1 MRALRRS
8 RCARGLRPRMAGARW
23 PRGGARRRRRRTPA
37 RPYARQR
44 GGKGPPSARARSSR
58 EGGARGML
66 TSGRTVAAERVR
78 RRRRRG
84 ELGGGAAEL
93 GVSAR
98 ASEAARARA
107 GGRGRLFKARANL
120 GTRDLRGSRGG
131 GGAAVAPVRFGRSS
145 GMTGGSHLRGPPVS
159 GRQRQKGQGALR
171 LGRCWAVRER
181 GRRAGRWAEGGGKPA
196 QEEE

>member
-1 MRALRRS
+1 
-8 RCARGLRPRMAGARW
+8 
-23 PRGGARRRRRRTPA
+23 
-37 RPYARQR
+37 
-44 GGKGPPSARARSSR
+44 
-58 EGGARGML
+58 ML

-107 GGRGRLFKARANL
+107 GGQGRLFKARANL

-145 GMTGGSHLRGPPVS
+145 GMTGGSHLRDPRVS
-159 GRQRQKGQGALR
+159 GCGWRGVGLERAAAAAGPLPR
-171 LGRCWAVRER
+171 LGPS
-181 GRRAGRWAEGGGKPA
+181 GGGA
-196 QEEE
+196 AHFSFF